1 MRKAGSF
8 DAAQVANA
16 IRGLP
21 AVETPMGN
29 LSYTTEG
36 DLEDQKIYIFQVR
49 NGDWM
54 QVHP

>member
-1 MRKAGSF
+1 VRKAGSF
-8 DAAQVANA
+8 DATQVANA

-29 LSYTTEG
+29 LSYNAQG
-36 DLEDQKIYIFQVR
+36 DLEDQKIYIFQVT

-54 QVHP
+54 QVYP